1 MGGKMNKRR
10 QTILYIALDFLAAAL
25 AWFLFFRFRKVY
37 LEPSR
42 FGYEIPIEYDQNFIL
57 GLTLIPTA
65 WILLYASTG
74 FYKNVY
80 RKSRLNELIQTFIT
94 SVLGC
99 TLLFFIFILDDAI
112 NTYRDYYLSYLYICF
127 FHFFITYFFRFIL
140 TNRTVKRVQS
150 REIGF
155 NTIIIGS
162 NEKALALFQEIETEK
177 KSYGNKFI
185 GFITVN
191 QNNDY
196 ILDQHLPM
204 LGNYVV
210 LRQMIIEHEVEEAI
224 IAIESSEH
232 QKLEA
237 ILAHLEGLKVI
248 IKVIPDMYDIM
259 SGSVKMSTIFG
270 APLIIINREIMPP
283 WQQTIKRLIDISASL
298 FVLIIFFPVF
308 LVVGLIVKFTSPGP
322 IIFAQERI
330 GIHGKPFNIFKFR
343 SMYID
348 AERHGPAL
356 SSEKDPRITKFG
368 LFMRKT
374 RLDEIPQFFNVLIGD
389 MSLVGP
395 RPERQYYIDKIVEKA
410 SHYNHLLKVRPGIT
424 SWGQVKYGYAENVDQ
439 MVERLKYDI
448 LYIENM
454 SLYVDA
460 KILIYTILIVLK
472 GSGK

>member
-1 MGGKMNKRR
+1 MGGTMNKFR
-10 QTILYIALDFLAAAL
+10 QTLFYIIFDYGAAAL

-37 LEPSR
+37 LETSK
-42 FGYEIPIEYDQNFIL
+42 FGYEIPIEYDQNFYL
-57 GLTLIPTA
+57 GLFLIPAA
-65 WILLYASTG
+65 WILLYAATG

-80 RKSRLNELIQTFIT
+80 RKSRLNELIQTLVTTI
-94 SVLGC
+94 LGC

-112 NTYRDYYLSYLYICF
+112 NTYQDYYLSYLYICF
-127 FHFFITYFFRFIL
+127 FHFFLTYFFRFIL
-140 TNRTVKRVQS
+140 TNRTVSRVQN

-162 NEKALALFQEIETEK
+162 NEKAVALYKEIENEK

-185 GFITVN
+185 GFVTVN
-191 QNNDY
+191 KSESY
-196 ILDQHLPM
+196 ILSDHLSL
-204 LGNYVV
+204 LGNYVD
-210 LRQMIIEHEVEEAI
+210 LRRLVEEYKIEEAI

-237 ILAHLEGLKVI
+237 IIAVLEGYDII
-248 IKVIPDMYDIM
+248 IKIIPDMYDIM

-283 WQQTIKRLIDISASL
+283 WQQTIKRMIDIAVSL
-298 FVLIIFFPVF
+298 FVLIVFSPVYII
-308 LVVGLIVKFTSPGP
+308 VGLIVKFTTPGP

-330 GIHGKPFNIFKFR
+330 GIHGKPFNIYKFR

-348 AERHGPAL
+348 AEKHGPAL

-368 LFMRKT
+368 RFMRKT

-395 RPERQYYIDKIVEKA
+395 RPERQFYIDKIVEKA

-454 SLYVDA
+454 SLYVDI
-460 KILIYTILIVLK
+460 KILIYTVLIVLK

>member
-1 MGGKMNKRR
+1 MNRKL
-10 QTILYIALDFLAAAL
+10 QTFWYVSLDFLSAAA
-25 AWFLFFRFRKVY
+25 AWFLFFRFRKIY
-37 LEPSR
+37 LEPSK
-42 FGYEIPIEYDQNFIL
+42 FGYDIPINYDENFFM
-57 GLTLIPTA
+57 GLWLIPA
-65 WILLYASTG
+65 GWILLYAAAG

-80 RKSRLNELIQTFIT
+80 RKSRLNELIQTFVIT
-94 SVLGC
+94 VLGC
-99 TLLFFIFILDDAI
+99 TLLFFLFILDDAI

-127 FHFFITYFFRFIL
+127 FHFFITYFFRFLL
-140 TNRTVKRVQS
+140 TNKTVRRVQS

-155 NTIIIGS
+155 NTIVIGS
-162 NEKALALFQEIETEK
+162 NEKALALYNEIEGEK

-185 GFITVN
+185 GFVTVN
-191 QNNDY
+191 ESDNY
-196 ILDQHLPM
+196 ILDKHLPL
-204 LGNYVV
+204 LGNYVD
-210 LRQMIIEHEVEEAI
+210 LRKLVEEYEIEEAI
-224 IAIESSEH
+224 LAIESSEH

-237 ILAHLEGLKVI
+237 IIAILEGFNVL

-283 WQQTIKRLIDISASL
+283 WQQTLKRLIDISASL
-298 FVLIIFFPVF
+298 FVLVVFSPVF
-308 LVVGLIVKFTSPGP
+308 IVVGLIVKFTSPGP

-330 GIHGKPFNIFKFR
+330 GIHGKPFNIYKFR
-343 SMYID
+343 SMYTD
-348 AERHGPAL
+348 AEKHGPAL

-368 LFMRKT
+368 VFMRKT

-389 MSLVGP
+389 MALVGP
-395 RPERQYYIDKIVEKA
+395 RPERQFYIDKIVEKA

-454 SLYVDA
+454 SLYVDI
-460 KILIYTILIVLK
+460 KILIYTVLIVLK

>member
-1 MGGKMNKRR
+1 MNKRR
-10 QTILYIALDFLAAAL
+10 RTLYYIGLDFLAAAM

-37 LEPSR
+37 LEPSK
-42 FGYEIPIEYDQNFIL
+42 FGYEIPLNYDQNFYL
-57 GLTLIPTA
+57 ALFLIPTA
-65 WILLYASTG
+65 WILLYAASG

-80 RKSRLNELIQTFIT
+80 RKSRLNELVQTFVT
-94 SVLGC
+94 SIFGC
-99 TLLFFIFILDDAI
+99 TLLFFIFILDDEI
-112 NTYRDYYLSYLYICF
+112 DTYRDYYLSYLYILF
-127 FHFFITYFFRFIL
+127 FHFFITYFFRFLL
-140 TNRTVKRVQS
+140 TNHTVKRVQS

-162 NEKALALFQEIETEK
+162 NQKALSLYEEVEGEK
-177 KSYGNKFI
+177 RSYGNKFI
-185 GFITVN
+185 GFVRVN
-191 QNNDY
+191 KSDEY
-196 ILDQHLPM
+196 VLEQHLPF
-204 LGNYVV
+204 LGNYEELRKVV
-210 LRQMIIEHEVEEAI
+210 EENKVEEAI

-237 ILAHLEGLKVI
+237 IIAELEGLDVI
-248 IKVIPDMYDIM
+248 IKVIPDMYDIL

-283 WQQTIKRLIDISASL
+283 WQQTIKRIIDIIVSL
-298 FVLIIFFPVF
+298 LVLVLFSPIFI
-308 LVVGLIVKFTSPGP
+308 VVGLIVKFTTPGP

-330 GIHGKPFNIFKFR
+330 GIHGKPFNIYKFR

-348 AERHGPAL
+348 AEKHGPAL

-368 LFMRKT
+368 RFMRKT

-395 RPERQYYIDKIVEKA
+395 RPERQYYIDKIVEQA

-424 SWGQVKYGYAENVDQ
+424 SWGQVKYGYAENVNQ